1 VAARE
6 VLDYVIPWLV
16 DDPDAVEVV
25 EAEGDGDGETV
36 VYELTVDPDDM
47 GKVIGKRGRIIRS
60 LRVLARAAGRDDGR
74 PVTVE
79 VLD

>member
-1 VAARE
+1 MAARDL
-6 VLDYVIPWLV
+6 LDYVVPWLV
-16 DDPDAVEVV
+16 DDPDSVEIT
-25 EAEGDGDGETV
+25 ESDGEGDQV
-36 VYELTVDPDDM
+36 VYELTVHPDDM

-74 PVTVE
+74 PVSVE

>member
-1 VAARE
+1 MAARE
-6 VLDYVIPWLV
+6 MLDFVIPWLV
-16 DDPDAVEVV
+16 DAPDAVEVV
-25 EAEGDGDGETV
+25 ETEGDGETV

-60 LRVLARAAGRDDGR
+60 LRVLARAAGRDDDR

-79 VLD
+79 VID